1 MTVVP
6 DQQVED
12 APVLDVLA
20 AAPLPRVNLLPPEL
34 AEQARL
40 RRLKGVLAGGLV
52 ATVGVVG
59 ALYLGAAADVADATA
74 EVSAA
79 TARGSALQS
88 QTRALGHVDQLYRS
102 ADEAEARLAT
112 AMGDEVR
119 FSQFLDDLSKQV
131 PEHVWLTDIT
141 FTQTPA
147 AGGPAGAP
155 ASPTAG
161 APAAAGAIGT
171 VTFTGVG
178 FRHDDVA
185 AWLDS
190 LAAQEGFADPY
201 VTDSTAGR
209 IGDRRTVSFTSSVT
223 LTSDAL
229 SGRYTA
235 QEGS

>member
-1 MTVVP
+1 MSVLETEQLPVVGA
-6 DQQVED
+6 DDLARVAD
-12 APVLDVLA
+12 AFV
-20 AAPLPRVNLLPPEL
+20 LPRVNLLPPEL

-79 TARGSALQS
+79 TARGSALQA

-147 AGGPAGAP
+147 AGEPAVATDGAP
-155 ASPTAG
+155 AP
-161 APAAAGAIGT
+161 AGAIGT

>member
-1 MTVVP
+1 VSVLETAP
-6 DQQVED
+6 APAPLVEARGVD
-12 APVLDVLA
+12 AFV
-20 AAPLPRVNLLPPEL
+20 LPRVNLLPPEL

-40 RRLKGVLAGGLV
+40 RRLKTVLAGGLV
-52 ATVGVVG
+52 ATCGVVG
-59 ALYLGAAADVADATA
+59 ALYLGAAADVADAA
-74 EVSAA
+74 AGVSAA
-79 TARGSALQS
+79 TARTSDLQA
-88 QTRALGHVDQLYRS
+88 QTRALDHVDQVYRQ
-102 ADEAEARLAT
+102 ADEAKAQLAA
-112 AMGDEVR
+112 AMGEEVR
-119 FSQFLDDLSKQV
+119 FSQFLDDLSKDV

-141 FTQTPA
+141 FTQTTAAGEQAAATPTA
-147 AGGPAGAP
+147 AGG
-155 ASPTAG
+155 
-161 APAAAGAIGT
+161 IGT

-209 IGDRRTVSFTSSVT
+209 IGERRTVSFTSSVT
-223 LTSDAL
+223 LTADAL